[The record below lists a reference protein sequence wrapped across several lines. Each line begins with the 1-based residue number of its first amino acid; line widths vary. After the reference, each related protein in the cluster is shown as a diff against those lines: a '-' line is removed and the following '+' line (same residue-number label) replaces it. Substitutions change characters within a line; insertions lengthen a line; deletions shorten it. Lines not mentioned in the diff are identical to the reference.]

1 MAEIEV
7 HQGHGTADSKDPLA
21 KHVGLT
27 VGVIGV
33 VLAVVTIAAHR
44 EHTTAVIER
53 TKSNDQ
59 WAYYQAKKI
68 REHMSEVG
76 NELVAALATDTARA
90 QAASEKLGA
99 LATRYKAEA
108 EEIQKHAQEFDATTE
123 RSERKALRF
132 DLGEGFL
139 ELGLVLSSL
148 YFLGRQRLFPLW
160 GGLSA
165 VLGLVV
171 ALSALLL

>member
-7 HQGHGTADSKDPLA
+7 HQGHGHADGSDPLA
-21 KHVGLT
+21 RRVGLG
-27 VGVIGV
+27 VGIIGV

-59 WAYYQAKKI
+59 WAYYQAKKT
-68 REHMSEVG
+68 RAHMSEVG
-76 NELVAALATDTARA
+76 KELVTALATDSARA
-90 QAASEKLGA
+90 QAASDRLGA
-99 LATRYKAEA
+99 LAAKYQAEA
-108 EEIQKHAQEFDATTE
+108 EEIQNHAREFDATTE

-165 VLGLVV
+165 LCGLAV
-171 ALSALLL
+171 ALSALTL